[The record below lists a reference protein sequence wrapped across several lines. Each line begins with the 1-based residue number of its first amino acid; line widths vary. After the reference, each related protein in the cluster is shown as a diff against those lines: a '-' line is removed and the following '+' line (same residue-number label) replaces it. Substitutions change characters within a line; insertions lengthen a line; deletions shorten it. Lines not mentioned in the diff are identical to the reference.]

1 MPENKTKKGKKKFG
15 INIEIFSEAL
25 KQVDAEKS
33 EPVISVPQRPT
44 QVIANNNNNNNAV
57 SPGQDQKNNTMDKSA
72 LNSLLDSLEKDIS
85 PTKIRKKVNKDEN
98 VIISSTRP
106 GPLI

>member
-33 EPVISVPQRPT
+33 EPVISVP
-44 QVIANNNNNNNAV
+44 
-57 SPGQDQKNNTMDKSA
+57 
-72 LNSLLDSLEKDIS
+72 
-85 PTKIRKKVNKDEN
+85 
-98 VIISSTRP
+98 
-106 GPLI
+106 

>member
-33 EPVISVPQRPT
+33 EPVISVPLRPT
-44 QVIANNNNNNNAV
+44 QVIANNNNNNEV

-85 PTKIRKKVNKDEN
+85 PIKIQKKVNKDEN
-98 VIISSTRP
+98 VFISSTRP